1 MDRYQA
7 WHFQP
12 GPSSTRTTP
21 ERPVEHRF
29 RAPAYFNNS
38 YVPDRAA
45 YAPEAAAASGAA
57 PSRLRI
63 SRSAPPAEC
72 LAIVSAAADAATFE
86 GYERAPAYL
95 RAMALASR
103 RSPQRQAPTTTFSVF
118 VNLQRRPA
126 RGRAAAVILEHRE
139 LLDSAD
145 EGDDDVEVVVFDA
158 RSRFETTKTIRTTTT
173 ATRKRPSLLGARK
186 LSKTGGIRGLIKSAS
201 ERPGVEAGKEAVHEW
216 QSPAIQ
222 SLRKVSQ
229 QVLRKI
235 GVKAQAKPRDP
246 ILFKHRELPEM
257 KLEDVHCMRPK
268 EYFQKSKW
276 LNFRTMQEYTVDDD
290 LMAIAAGSAFPGDT
304 GQGYDNE
311 LMERSYE
318 YDPYCPVHG
327 SRRRKKEKGVVTVQS
342 LISKYEDAQSQ
353 GGSTTREM
361 IYSQEFIAKCIRK
374 QKRAALS
381 GPERRRTEKVL
392 RKIEAN
398 LWIISLAFLF
408 LFTAFHGLQNL
419 QTSVNGTLGADSLAV
434 LYTSLAISS
443 LFVPSFMI
451 NRIGCKLT
459 LIASF
464 FVFLLYHIANFLPQY
479 YSLIPMS
486 ILAGVGGAC
495 LWGAKCAYIT
505 ECGLRYAQLNIESQ
519 STVIVRFFGY
529 FFMVLHLGQV
539 IGNLLSSFLL
549 TTVQHPRLFEDRH
562 GTTCGNRFPWNETML
577 SEEAIGNLA
586 LPSSSIYFAVCAAY
600 LACAIVAVLIL
611 VMFLNALHKDV
622 VNRNNTPVFDAEIL
636 KLMVDNLRNVKMYL
650 LVPLTIFNG
659 LEQAFVVGL
668 FTKAF
673 IACGLGIS
681 QIGFVM
687 TAFGVSDA
695 VCSLVF
701 GPLIKLFGRMPLFVF
716 GCVINMLMICT
727 VLVWSLNPADTM
739 VFYVIAGVWGMAD
752 GVWNTQ
758 VNGIWVA
765 LVGRQS
771 LEFAFASY
779 RFWESLGL
787 ALGFLLYR
795 LVTVEIF
802 LLISFGLLLVGI
814 AGYFCIELYDPI
826 SAYFARLFSVCL
838 VRRKPA
844 LPGMMQTSM
853 QQSLLSRSSYGISY
867 GIPIR

>member
-1 MDRYQA
+1 MDGSNA
-7 WHFQP
+7 WDLVQSQE
-12 GPSSTRTTP
+12 GPSGSN
-21 ERPVEHRF
+21 ERKVSRSP
-29 RAPAYFNNS
+29 S
-38 YVPDRAA
+38 YASKISDVIFTLDDIDMEGLTAQIREE
-45 YAPEAAAASGAA
+45 EAAID
-57 PSRLRI
+57 RKK
-63 SRSAPPAEC
+63 RS
-72 LAIVSAAADAATFE
+72 
-86 GYERAPAYL
+86 
-95 RAMALASR
+95 
-103 RSPQRQAPTTTFSVF
+103 
-118 VNLQRRPA
+118 
-126 RGRAAAVILEHRE
+126 
-139 LLDSAD
+139 
-145 EGDDDVEVVVFDA
+145 
-158 RSRFETTKTIRTTTT
+158 
-173 ATRKRPSLLGARK
+173 
-186 LSKTGGIRGLIKSAS
+186 
-201 ERPGVEAGKEAVHEW
+201 
-216 QSPAIQ
+216 QSPALA

-229 QVLRKI
+229 QVLKKI
-235 GVKAQAKPRDP
+235 GVQPKPKSRDQ
-246 ILFKHRELPEM
+246 ILFKHRELPEI
-257 KLEDVHCMRPK
+257 KLEAVHCERPV
-268 EYFQKSKW
+268 EEFQKSRW
-276 LNFRTMQEYTVDDD
+276 FNFRTMKAFTVDEEA
-290 LMAIAAGSAFPGDT
+290 MAIAAGSAFMSDSDAKGSVKW
-304 GQGYDNE
+304 YDE
-311 LMERSYE
+311 EYE

-342 LISKYEDAQSQ
+342 LISKFEDAQSNT
-353 GGSTTREM
+353 GSATREGM
-361 IYSQEFIAKCIRK
+361 FSQEFIAKCIRK

-381 GPERRRTEKVL
+381 GKERRRTEKVL
-392 RKIEAN
+392 RKIKAN

-434 LYTSLAISS
+434 LYTSLAFSS

-464 FVFLLYHIANFLPQY
+464 FVFLLYHIANFLPRY
-479 YSLIPMS
+479 YSLIPIS
-486 ILAGVGGAC
+486 ILAGMGGAC

-539 IGNLLSSFLL
+539 IGNLLSSLLL
-549 TTVQHPRLFEDRH
+549 TAVQKDSILEDRH
-562 GTTCGNRFPWNETML
+562 EATCGNRFPWNETLL
-577 SEEAIGNLA
+577 SAQASAHLA
-586 LPSSSIYFAVCAAY
+586 LPSSRIYFAVCAAY
-600 LACAIVAVLIL
+600 LACAIVAVLIVVL
-611 VMFLNALHKDV
+611 FLNALHKDV

-636 KLMVDNLRNVKMYL
+636 KLMLDNLKNIKMYL

-668 FTKAF
+668 YTKAF
-673 IACGLGIS
+673 VGCGLGIS

-727 VLVWSLNPADTM
+727 VLVWSLNPTDTM

-795 LVTVEIF
+795 LVTVETF
-802 LLISFGLLLVGI
+802 LLISFALLLVGI
-814 AGYFCIELYDPI
+814 AGYFAIELYDHI
-826 SAYFARLFSVCL
+826 SAYLNRLFSVCL
-838 VRRKPA
+838 IRRKP
-844 LPGMMQTSM
+844 LIPGFHQTTSM
-853 QQSLLSRSSYGISY
+853 QASLLSRSSYGVS
-867 GIPIR
+867 

>member
-1 MDRYQA
+1 MQSIPVMDCGNAWDLIQSQEEGPSGSGDHRRASRSPSYSSKISDVIFSLDDVDMETLTAQIKEEEAAMDRKK
-7 WHFQP
+7 
-12 GPSSTRTTP
+12 
-21 ERPVEHRF
+21 
-29 RAPAYFNNS
+29 
-38 YVPDRAA
+38 
-45 YAPEAAAASGAA
+45 
-57 PSRLRI
+57 
-63 SRSAPPAEC
+63 RS
-72 LAIVSAAADAATFE
+72 
-86 GYERAPAYL
+86 
-95 RAMALASR
+95 
-103 RSPQRQAPTTTFSVF
+103 
-118 VNLQRRPA
+118 
-126 RGRAAAVILEHRE
+126 
-139 LLDSAD
+139 
-145 EGDDDVEVVVFDA
+145 
-158 RSRFETTKTIRTTTT
+158 
-173 ATRKRPSLLGARK
+173 
-186 LSKTGGIRGLIKSAS
+186 
-201 ERPGVEAGKEAVHEW
+201 

-222 SLRKVSQ
+222 SLRKVSA

-235 GVKAQAKPRDP
+235 GVKSSPKPKDH
-246 ILFKHRELPEM
+246 ILFKHRELPEL
-257 KLEDVHCMRPK
+257 KLEDVYCKRPD
-268 EYFQKSKW
+268 EYFQKTKW
-276 LNFRTMQEYTVDDD
+276 LNFRTMQAYTVDDEA
-290 LMAIAAGSAFPGDT
+290 LAIAAGSAFLDEG
-304 GQGYDNE
+304 GVDNE
-311 LMERSYE
+311 AMERSYE

-342 LISKYEDAQSQ
+342 LINKFEDAQSNT
-353 GGSTTREM
+353 GSTTREG
-361 IYSQEFIAKCIRK
+361 ILYSQEFIAKCIRK
-374 QKRAALS
+374 QKRNALS

-392 RKIEAN
+392 RKIKAN

-419 QTSVNGTLGADSLAV
+419 QTSVNGQLGADSLAV
-434 LYTSLAISS
+434 LYTSLAVSS

-451 NRIGCKLT
+451 NRLGCKLT

-539 IGNLLSSFLL
+539 IGNLLSSLLL
-549 TTVQHPRLFEDRH
+549 TAVQTPHILEDRH

-577 SEEAIGNLA
+577 SEEAISNLA
-586 LPSSSIYFAVCAAY
+586 LPSSSVYFAVCAAY

-622 VNRNNTPVFDAEIL
+622 VNRNNSPVYDAEIL
-636 KLMVDNLRNVKMYL
+636 RLMLDNLKNIKMYL
-650 LVPLTIFNG
+650 LIPLTIFNG

-795 LVTVEIF
+795 LVTVETF
-802 LLISFGLLLVGI
+802 LLISLGLLLVGI
-814 AGYFCIELYDPI
+814 AGYFAIELYDHI
-826 SAYFARLFSVCL
+826 AAYLSRLFSVCL
-838 VRRKPA
+838 PPRRKPV
-844 LPGMMQTSM
+844 LPIIYPSSM
-853 QQSLLSRSSYGISY
+853 QASLLSRSSYGIS
-867 GIPIR
+867 PFR

>member
-1 MDRYQA
+1 LKMSDSNA
-7 WHFQP
+7 WDLIQTQQE
-12 GPSSTRTTP
+12 GPSSSNDRRVSRSP
-21 ERPVEHRF
+21 
-29 RAPAYFNNS
+29 S
-38 YVPDRAA
+38 YASKISDVIFTLDDIDIDVLQTQIKEE
-45 YAPEAAAASGAA
+45 EAAMD
-57 PSRLRI
+57 RKK
-63 SRSAPPAEC
+63 RS
-72 LAIVSAAADAATFE
+72 
-86 GYERAPAYL
+86 
-95 RAMALASR
+95 
-103 RSPQRQAPTTTFSVF
+103 
-118 VNLQRRPA
+118 
-126 RGRAAAVILEHRE
+126 
-139 LLDSAD
+139 
-145 EGDDDVEVVVFDA
+145 
-158 RSRFETTKTIRTTTT
+158 
-173 ATRKRPSLLGARK
+173 
-186 LSKTGGIRGLIKSAS
+186 
-201 ERPGVEAGKEAVHEW
+201 

-229 QVLRKI
+229 QVLRRI
-235 GVKAQAKPRDP
+235 GVKPSPKPRDN

-257 KLEDVHCMRPK
+257 KLEDVHCKRPK
-268 EYFQKSKW
+268 EYFQKSRW
-276 LNFRTMQEYTVDDD
+276 LNFRTMQEFTVDEET
-290 LMAIAAGSAFPGDT
+290 LAIAAGSAFLGDSD

-311 LMERSYE
+311 EMDRSYE

-342 LISKYEDAQSQ
+342 LISKFEDAQSNA
-353 GGSTTREM
+353 GSTTREG
-361 IYSQEFIAKCIRK
+361 ILYSQEFIAKCIRK

-381 GPERRRTEKVL
+381 GEERRRTEKVL
-392 RKIEAN
+392 RKIKAN

-419 QTSVNGTLGADSLAV
+419 QTTVNGTLGADSLAV
-434 LYTSLAISS
+434 LYTSLAVSS

-464 FVFLLYHIANFLPQY
+464 FVFLLYHIAHFLPRY

-486 ILAGVGGAC
+486 VLAGVGGAC

-539 IGNLLSSFLL
+539 IGNLLSSMILSKIADKKEW
-549 TTVQHPRLFEDRH
+549 EDRH

-577 SEEAIGNLA
+577 SAEAIKNIA
-586 LPSSSIYFAVCAAY
+586 LPSSTIYFGVCAAY
-600 LACAIVAVLIL
+600 LACALVAVLIL

-622 VNRNNTPVFDAEIL
+622 ENRNNTPVFDAEIL
-636 KLMVDNLRNVKMYL
+636 KLMLDNLRNVKMYL

-673 IACGLGIS
+673 IACGLGNS

-727 VLVWSLNPADTM
+727 VLVWSLNPGDTM

-795 LVTVEIF
+795 LVTVETF

-814 AGYFCIELYDPI
+814 AGYFAIELYDPI
-826 SAYFARLFSVCL
+826 AAYLTRLFSVCL
-838 VRRKPA
+838 MPRRKPV
-844 LPGMMQTSM
+844 LPVIYPSSMQT
-853 QQSLLSRSSYGISY
+853 SLLSRSSYGIS
-867 GIPIR
+867 